1 MDMTLAVLFCFA
13 AVAALTLALTGLFE
27 ASPLHARLA
36 RLKGEAY
43 EEPLPGSL
51 IADTPD
57 SQVGR
62 VLARLGEST
71 REAGTPGL
79 EKVKT
84 RLARAGYRG
93 NAHLSVYFGSRI
105 AFAVLLPLLVLTW
118 PPAQVLGTSEHLVLI
133 ALAAALGL
141 VVPSFLIDRRIAR
154 RQRSIEEG
162 LPDALDLMVVCIEA
176 GLGLSAAIQRVAT
189 EYRRSNPHLAD
200 EFGLVFLEAQAGKTT
215 VEALRGLADRTG
227 LAEVGSLVAM
237 LIQTER
243 FGTSIADALRVQADG
258 MRRRRILRAEESA
271 AKAPLK
277 MLFPAGLFIFP
288 ATLILIAGPGV
299 MRLVETLTSG

>member
-1 MDMTLAVLFCFA
+1 MAMTIAVLSCFA
-13 AVAALTLALTGLFE
+13 AVAALTLAIIGWFE
-27 ASPLHARLA
+27 TSPLQARLE
-36 RLKGEAY
+36 RLRGHAAEA
-43 EEPLPGSL
+43 PTPGSL
-51 IADTPD
+51 IVDTPE
-57 SQVGR
+57 SSVGKL
-62 VLARLGEST
+62 LARLGEST
-71 REAGTPGL
+71 REAGSPGL
-79 EKVKT
+79 EKLKT

-93 NAHLSVYFGSRI
+93 PAHLSVYFGSRI

-118 PPAQVLGTSEHLVLI
+118 PPAQTLGTSEHLVLI
-133 ALAAALGL
+133 AVAAAFGL

-154 RQRSIEEG
+154 RQRAIEEG

-189 EYRRSNPHLAD
+189 EYRRSNPPLAD

-215 VEALRGLADRTG
+215 VEALRGLAARTG